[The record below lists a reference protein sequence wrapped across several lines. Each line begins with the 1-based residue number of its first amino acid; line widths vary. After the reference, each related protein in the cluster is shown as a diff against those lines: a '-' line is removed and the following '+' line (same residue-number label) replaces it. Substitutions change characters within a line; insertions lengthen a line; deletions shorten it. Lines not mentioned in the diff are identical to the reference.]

1 MPDDVKMRKPWFENI
16 DPPYR
21 RIYGSRLFR
30 LLSTIR
36 RFTSPQARREL
47 GLSDF
52 EWRVMSQVGDRA
64 PMSLNELAAASSH
77 DKGQLSRGVKRLV
90 EAGLLVRESRRG
102 ERGVFISPTPAGR
115 KVFDDLVRLA
125 FRQNDALIEGVTGE
139 ELETFSRVIEKIQ
152 ANADSLLAAEPTP
165 MPEDEALA
173 ITRKRARQPA

>member
-1 MPDDVKMRKPWFENI
+1 MTKRKPWFENV
-16 DPPYR
+16 DPPHR
-21 RIYGSRLFR
+21 RIYGPRLFR

-36 RFTSPQARREL
+36 RFTAPQARREL

-102 ERGVFISPTPAGR
+102 ERGVFISPTAAGR
-115 KVFDDLVRLA
+115 KVFENLVGLA
-125 FRQNDALIEGVTGE
+125 FRQNDALIDGITAG

-152 ANADSLLAAEPTP
+152 ANATALLAAEPA
-165 MPEDEALA
+165 PESEADALA
-173 ITRKRARQPA
+173 VTRKRARAQV